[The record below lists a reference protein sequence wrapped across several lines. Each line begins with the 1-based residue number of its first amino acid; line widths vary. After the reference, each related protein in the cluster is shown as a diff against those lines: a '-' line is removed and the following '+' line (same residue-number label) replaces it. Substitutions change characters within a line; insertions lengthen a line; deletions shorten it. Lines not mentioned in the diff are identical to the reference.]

1 MSNYDIIIR
10 ELVKLGIN
18 EDTLRCHLSLTVNT
32 LPKVT
37 IYNSIWNIIIYR
49 DYLNWERA
57 GIRIELMQIKDLLQN
72 NMKTIKVFNNIKYNK
87 GLK

>member
-18 EDTLRCHLSLTVNT
+18 EDTLRCHLSINVNAFT
-32 LPKVT
+32 KVT
-37 IYNSIWNIIIYR
+37 TYHSMWQTIEYR
-49 DYLNWERA
+49 SHLEWDRA
-57 GIRIELMQIKDLLQN
+57 GIREEMMQIKDLLKN